1 MKKLSSVITIIAL
14 ASAIFIF
21 SKCSESTANDEGNK
35 KDSTVVSN
43 AVNGGY
49 ESQVKWGAHLITIGG
64 CNDCHTPKKM
74 GPNGPEDNID
84 LELSGHPSQMPEPV
98 VDRKEME
105 SKGLV
110 VTSGLTQ
117 WIGPWGI
124 SYAANLTSDSTG
136 IGGWKEDQFIYCLRH
151 GKWMGLQDA
160 RYLLPPMPWQGIGQM
175 TDDELKAV
183 FAYLKSTKPI
193 HNIVPQPQLPV
204 LAMKK

>member
-1 MKKLSSVITIIAL
+1 MKKFSAAIIMIAFV
-14 ASAIFIF
+14 SAIFIF
-21 SKCSESTANDEGNK
+21 SKCSENKSNGDENK

-43 AVNGGY
+43 AAFGGY
-49 ESQVKWGAHLITIGG
+49 DSQVKWGAHIVTIGG

-74 GPNGPEDNID
+74 GPNGPEDNMD

-105 SKGLV
+105 SKGLI
-110 VTSGLTQ
+110 VTSGLTE

-124 SYAANLTSDSTG
+124 SYTANITSDSTG
-136 IGGWKEDQFIYCLRH
+136 IGSWTEDQFILCLRK
-151 GKWMGLQDA
+151 GKWMGLANA
-160 RYLLPPMPWQGIGQM
+160 RNLLPPMPWQGFAHM

-193 HNIVPQPQLPV
+193 HNIVPQPQPPV